1 MSDRESRAPEA
12 IQPIERLASPFV
24 GFAKLEA
31 SGGILLFLCTVLALV
46 WANSP
51 WWESYHHF
59 WDQPMTVGFGRILI
73 AETRHFWIDDG
84 LMAIFFFLVGLE
96 IKREV
101 LIGELSSLKRAAFPL
116 VAAVG
121 GSTVPALLYLLLN
134 QSSGAQRGWGI
145 PMATDIAFALGLLSL
160 FGNRV
165 PIGLKVFLTAL
176 AIVDDLGAVLVIAIF
191 YTSQIRW
198 VGLVAAALC
207 LGAIAL
213 AGRLGIRSAGVY
225 VLLALGV
232 WAAVFASGI
241 HATVAGVLVAFL
253 VPVRA
258 QRVPERFL
266 EVAQKRLEELR
277 GAALTRESMV
287 GDRTQLDAITDLHEA
302 AGDMRPPALALEA
315 ELHPTVSFLVLPLFA
330 LFNAGVTIDLPTF
343 RSGLSHPVGL
353 GVVVG
358 LVLGKQIGVTLFSWL
373 AVRSGRSTLPRG
385 VTWPVLY
392 GTACLAGIGFTMSLF
407 ISDLAFTDEALIGLA
422 KVGILCASLIA
433 AIWGT
438 LVLARRLPASAE

>member
-1 MSDRESRAPEA
+1 M
-12 IQPIERLASPFV
+12 ERKEDIAGMRPMGVFQRFFHSGAASSV
-24 GFAKLEA
+24 A
-31 SGGILLFLCTVLALV
+31 LLFATLVALAL
-46 WANSP
+46 ANSP
-51 WWESYHHF
+51 WADLYSRLCHMEIGVTWARAQFSLSLQHF
-59 WDQPMTVGFGRILI
+59 VNDF
-73 AETRHFWIDDG
+73 
-84 LMAIFFFLVGLE
+84 LMAIFFFVVGLE
-96 IKREV
+96 IKRELV
-101 LIGELSSLKRAAFPL
+101 VGHLSSLKRAALP
-116 VAAVG
+116 VTAAIG
-121 GSTVPALLYLLLN
+121 GMLPPALFYAAFN
-134 QSSGAQRGWGI
+134 ARGAGAHGWGI